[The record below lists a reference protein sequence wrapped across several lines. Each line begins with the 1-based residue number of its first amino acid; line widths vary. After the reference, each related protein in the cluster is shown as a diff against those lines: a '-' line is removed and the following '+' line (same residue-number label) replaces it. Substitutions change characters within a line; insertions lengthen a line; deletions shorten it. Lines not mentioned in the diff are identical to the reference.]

1 MPAVQCRECGRD
13 IGVHEI
19 ETTTQTTPDGFDTR
33 YRCPYCKQ
41 EMRDVKTRI
50 V

>member
-1 MPAVQCRECGRD
+1 MPAVQCRTCGRD
-13 IGVHEI
+13 VGVHEI
-19 ETTTQTTPDGFDTR
+19 ETTTRTSAGGFDTR
-33 YRCPYCKQ
+33 YRCPYCRE